1 MDKETAI
8 KSLEK
13 GIRIAEAAESGWV
26 WITIEQA
33 RNAVDLINYQHEHIE
48 AFLRDQE
55 PRLLTFMQAKGIVNG
70 VVWVELKDRRQ
81 VDPWIVLDGKIW
93 RPDYNTGYECWD
105 ICKEDEYN
113 RIVRCW
119 ISKPTEE
126 QRKAAKWNDI

>member
-48 AFLRDQE
+48 AFLKDQE
-55 PRLLTFMQAKGIVNG
+55 PLEPVRMHHTEHKQTDNYRCKFCGNDMYFEQTYC
-70 VVWVELKDRRQ
+70 ECC
-81 VDPWIVLDGKIW
+81 GK
-93 RPDYNTGYECWD
+93 
-105 ICKEDEYN
+105 K
-113 RIVRCW
+113 
-119 ISKPTEE
+119 
-126 QRKAAKWNDI
+126 AKWDDI